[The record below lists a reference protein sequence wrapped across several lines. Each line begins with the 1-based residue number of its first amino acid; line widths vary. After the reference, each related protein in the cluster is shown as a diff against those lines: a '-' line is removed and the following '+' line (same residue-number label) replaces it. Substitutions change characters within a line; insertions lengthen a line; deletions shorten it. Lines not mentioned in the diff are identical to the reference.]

1 MNKKFDNKQ
10 FLEDFNID
18 DMVPSNT
25 GSINNGFLQS
35 TSIEVPQQSNETDIG
50 EESMEITSVIETA
63 ETVDPVVSKSSKKTM
78 TSKQR
83 KTSLLEYQ
91 QSFLIV
97 PKIIDR
103 KTVFISNELRERIV
117 SIVRKLGTEKSS
129 VSGFIENLVRN
140 HLSEYKDDIESWK
153 KL

>member
-1 MNKKFDNKQ
+1 
-10 FLEDFNID
+10 
-18 DMVPSNT
+18 MVPSNT

-103 KTVFISNELRERIV
+103 KTVFISNELRESIV
-117 SIVRKLGTEKSS
+117 NIVRKLGTEKSS